1 MQALRNSGT
10 PEATGPL
17 HLTRQFL
24 DPDEAAGA
32 IPGTRLEISVLG
44 PAQGPWSITELQG
57 EGCRLVS
64 GRTASPFSA
73 CGEIARD
80 SMLFCW
86 PMSDDTG
93 AWSVN
98 GRGIQRAT
106 LLHFDTGAEYA
117 SLTRRPLNWAAL
129 VFPAAQREAL
139 ADFTAIE
146 LPHEAMARIRGLT
159 RTAIY
164 LARADEA
171 PTSRVFL
178 ANLASTVGHWTS
190 RHARES
196 PRRAGIGVGALVD
209 LLHSRRAELLHAS
222 DLARMAGLDERQLRR
237 EFSAFF
243 GISVGR
249 YLRVRRL
256 NDVRRELANPM
267 SHIESVTQAA
277 TKHGFYDLGR
287 FAANYRRTFG
297 ENPSATLSRTRRA
310 MRLARLRDPV
320 H

>member
-1 MQALRNSGT
+1 M
-10 PEATGPL
+10 PEDAGLL
-17 HLTRQFL
+17 HLTRQFR

-32 IPGTRLEISVLG
+32 IPGTRIEISVLG
-44 PAQGPWSITELQG
+44 PAQGPWSITELRG
-57 EGCRLVS
+57 EGYRLVS

-73 CGEIARD
+73 CGEITDD
-80 SMLFCW
+80 STLVCW
-86 PMSDDTG
+86 PMSDDTS
-93 AWSVN
+93 AWTVN
-98 GRGIQRAT
+98 GKAVQRTT
-106 LLHFDTGAEYA
+106 LLELDTGAEYA
-117 SLTRRPLNWAAL
+117 ALTGRALNWAAL
-129 VFPAAQREAL
+129 VMPATQHDRRAGL
-139 ADFTAIE
+139 TPIE
-146 LPHEAMARIRGLT
+146 IPPEAMARIRGLT

-178 ANLASTVGHWTS
+178 ANLAATVGHWTS
-190 RHARES
+190 RHAGEAS
-196 PRRAGIGVGALVD
+196 SHAGIGVATLVE
-209 LLHSRRAELLHAS
+209 LLHSRRAELMHAS

-237 EFSAFF
+237 EFSALF

-267 SHIESVTQAA
+267 SQVESVTQAA
-277 TKHGFYDLGR
+277 TKFGFYDLGR
-287 FAANYRRTFG
+287 FAANYRRIFG